1 MGHAAFLVR
10 QKLTLVREIPP
21 PKPRDDEVLV
31 IGGLRNLR
39 LLVFRCGKGAPGS
52 AYPREPGSPGHEGW
66 GIVTALGPLV
76 KDIEIGQRVAM
87 LSDHAYAEFDIA
99 SRDCVVPLP
108 EELMMATMRAELCA

>member
-1 MGHAAFLVR
+1 M
-10 QKLTLVREIPP
+10 
-21 PKPRDDEVLV
+21 
-31 IGGLRNLR
+31 
-39 LLVFRCGKGAPGS
+39 
-52 AYPREPGSPGHEGW
+52 
-66 GIVTALGPLV
+66 TALGPLV